1 MGTNLK
7 IAISWHGRIENSGAN
22 FYSYVYCA
30 IYVYV
35 CKNLGHKMYF
45 EHVEYISTYR
55 VQLFLLCYVNY
66 IKESA
71 FKVLKISVVEKNIF
85 IKI

>member
-1 MGTNLK
+1 
-7 IAISWHGRIENSGAN
+7 
-22 FYSYVYCA
+22 
-30 IYVYV
+30 
-35 CKNLGHKMYF
+35 MYI

-55 VQLFLLCYVNY
+55 VQLLPLCYVNY

-71 FKVLKISVVEKNIF
+71 FKVLKFSVVEKNIF